1 MKYLKNI
8 LKDEF
13 IDEINS
19 LFLKG
24 KNNREQ
30 LIDDFLSDNNDVE
43 LEFYSEK
50 DKKKT
55 LSAILRN
62 KLKPYSRTNFYQ
74 HIFNILDNGINHG
87 NTFNL
92 KVSEGDDDNSDDKIV
107 LMAIKKMEGI
117 LITSSY
123 LALLTGYSRAN
134 IAVLRDKGD
143 YENNVVGD
151 TFGYKLMD
159 VI

>member
-62 KLKPYSRTNFYQ
+62 KLKSYSRTNFYQ
-74 HIFNILDNGINHG
+74 HIFKVIENDTNQG
-87 NTFNL
+87 NTFSL
-92 KVSEGDDDNSDDKIV
+92 KVSEESDDNSDDKIV

-117 LITSSY
+117 LITSSC

-134 IAVLRDKGD
+134 IAVLRDKGE